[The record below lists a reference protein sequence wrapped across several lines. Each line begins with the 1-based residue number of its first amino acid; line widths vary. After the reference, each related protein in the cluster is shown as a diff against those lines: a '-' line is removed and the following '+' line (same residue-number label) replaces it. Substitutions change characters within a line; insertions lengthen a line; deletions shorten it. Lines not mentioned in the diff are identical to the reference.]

1 LDRLYSIQFLR
12 FIAAMTVANFHFWL
26 TWASVTH
33 TERIFNSGAAGVDVF
48 FIISGIVI
56 GLCLTQNSLTEF
68 VVRRLIRVVPLLL
81 LGTLLYLWV
90 RRSTGSPAYGGD
102 RVELLHSLLLW
113 PAATENW
120 YPLYGASWTLQY
132 EMFFY
137 ILSAIM
143 IMLIPA
149 RGPTR
154 VYAALAL
161 VIFLGSVHVSRSLIG
176 GEGYFDSSL
185 YLEFAAGL
193 VLSFSAGI
201 VKNFPK
207 MIGFMAL
214 IGAIAAFALSDIF
227 IAGQQERII
236 MYGAP
241 AILVVIAFLN
251 FEGFRL
257 FENKYAQLLGD
268 SSFVIYMTHLSTLQL
283 VYYYGLVYEYTLAEH
298 PLATITIMNGA
309 TVAVGVIGY
318 LLIEKPL
325 LKFLRG
331 LLIRKRVS
339 LAVGET
345 APAPAQ

>member
-1 LDRLYSIQFLR
+1 
-12 FIAAMTVANFHFWL
+12 MTVANFHFWL
-26 TWASVTH
+26 TWASVTR
-33 TERIFNSGAAGVDVF
+33 TELIFNSGAAGVDVF
-48 FIISGIVI
+48 YVISGIVI
-56 GLCLTQNSLTEF
+56 GLCLTQNSLPEF
-68 VVRRLIRVVPLLL
+68 VVRRFIRVAPLLL

-90 RRSTGSPAYGGD
+90 RRSTGSPEYGGD
-102 RVELLHSLLLW
+102 RVEFLHSLLLW
-113 PAATENW
+113 PPSTENW

-137 ILSAIM
+137 ILSAFM

-161 VIFLGSVHVSRSLIG
+161 VIFLGSIHVSRSLIG

-201 VKNFPK
+201 
-207 MIGFMAL
+207 IGCMAL
-214 IGAIAAFALSDIF
+214 IAAIAAFALSDIF

-241 AILVVIAFLN
+241 AILVVIAFMN
-251 FEGFRL
+251 FEGFRF

-298 PLATITIMNGA
+298 PLATIMIMNGA

-331 LLIRKRVS
+331 LLIRKRAP
-339 LAVGET
+339 LAVGEI
-345 APAPAQ
+345 APTPAQ

>member
-1 LDRLYSIQFLR
+1 MGIGNARR
-12 FIAAMTVANFHFWL
+12 TN
-26 TWASVTH
+26 
-33 TERIFNSGAAGVDVF
+33 RIFNSGAAGVDVF

-90 RRSTGSPAYGGD
+90 RRSTGSPKYGGD
-102 RVELLHSLLLW
+102 RVEFLHSLLLW

-143 IMLIPA
+143 IMSIPA

-176 GEGYFDSSL
+176 GEGYFNSL
-185 YLEFAAGL
+185 A
-193 VLSFSAGI
+193 VLGVCGGTCAVILGRHSE
-201 VKNFPK
+201 KLPK
-207 MIGFMAL
+207 IIGCMAL
-214 IGAIAAFALSDIF
+214 IAAIAAFALSDIF

-236 MYGAP
+236 MYGNLPGDTGRYRLPEFRRISFIREQICTIAP
-241 AILVVIAFLN
+241 VILV
-251 FEGFRL
+251 
-257 FENKYAQLLGD
+257 
-268 SSFVIYMTHLSTLQL
+268 SSFT
-283 VYYYGLVYEYTLAEH
+283 
-298 PLATITIMNGA
+298 
-309 TVAVGVIGY
+309 
-318 LLIEKPL
+318 
-325 LKFLRG
+325 
-331 LLIRKRVS
+331 
-339 LAVGET
+339 
-345 APAPAQ
+345 